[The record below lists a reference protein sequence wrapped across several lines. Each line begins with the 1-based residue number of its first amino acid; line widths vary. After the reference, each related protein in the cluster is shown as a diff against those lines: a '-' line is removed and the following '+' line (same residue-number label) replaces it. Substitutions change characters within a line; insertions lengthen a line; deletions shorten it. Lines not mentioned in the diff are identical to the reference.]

1 MKCIIPEMP
10 ELPEVETISSS
21 LRRGVQTVPIGG
33 MQVLD
38 VTSSWP
44 RHFSQPSYR
53 TFRKHI
59 RGRTIQ
65 DVRRRG
71 KYLLFPLDERTMLI
85 HLRMSGDLFM
95 KSTNSP
101 AGRYD
106 HTVFHLEDGWDLR
119 FSDARKFGRVHLLK
133 DPQKILGKLGPEP
146 LDDAFTSGLFFVMLN
161 GRNRQIKPLLL
172 DQSFIAGIGNIYA
185 DEALHRAGIHPLR
198 KSDTLGENETRA
210 LWSSIRETLH
220 DGIQRNGASIDWVY
234 RGGEF
239 QNDFKVYSRNDEP
252 CLTCST
258 PIRRISVGQRGTYF
272 CPSCQPEVP
281 K

>member
-1 MKCIIPEMP
+1 
-10 ELPEVETISSS
+10 
-21 LRRGVQTVPIGG
+21 
-33 MQVLD
+33 
-38 VTSSWP
+38 
-44 RHFSQPSYR
+44 
-53 TFRKHI
+53 
-59 RGRTIQ
+59 
-65 DVRRRG
+65 
-71 KYLLFPLDERTMLI
+71 
-85 HLRMSGDLFM
+85 M

-146 LDDAFTSGLFFVMLN
+146 LDDEFTSGLFFAMLN

>member
-1 MKCIIPEMP
+1 MP

-21 LRRGVQTVPIGG
+21 LRRGVQAVPIGG

-53 TFRKHI
+53 TFKKHI

-146 LDDAFTSGLFFVMLN
+146 LDDEFTSGLFFAMLN

>member
-1 MKCIIPEMP
+1 MP

-21 LRRGVQTVPIGG
+21 LRRGVQAVPIGG

-101 AGRYD
+101 AGRFD

-146 LDDAFTSGLFFVMLN
+146 LEDEFTSGLFFDMLN

-185 DEALHRAGIHPLR
+185 DEALHRAGLHPLR
-198 KSDTLGENETRA
+198 KSDTLDENETRA
-210 LWSSIRETLH
+210 LWASIRETLH
-220 DGIQRNGASIDWVY
+220 DGIHRNGASIDWVY

-252 CLTCST
+252 CLTCLT

>member
-1 MKCIIPEMP
+1 MP
-10 ELPEVETISSS
+10 ELPEVETISRN
-21 LRRGVQTVPIGG
+21 LRRGVHAVPIGG

-44 RHFSQPSYR
+44 RHFSQPSFR
-53 TFRKHI
+53 TFTKHI

-85 HLRMSGDLFM
+85 HLRMSGDLYM
-95 KSTNSP
+95 KSTSSP

-146 LDDAFTSGLFFVMLN
+146 LDDEFTSGLFFAMLN

-198 KSDTLGENETRA
+198 KSDTLGKNETSA
-210 LWSSIRETLH
+210 LWASIRETLH
-220 DGIQRNGASIDWVY
+220 DGIQRNGASIDWVF
-234 RGGEF
+234 RGGKF
-239 QNDFKVYSRNDEP
+239 QNEFKVYSRKNEP

-272 CPSCQPEVP
+272 CSSCQPEVP